1 MDVATAQY
9 RKQAKTHPHDNNM
22 MASLVLVYL
31 GYDPQRFVV
40 CKSNSPASRLVSF
53 LLPIL
58 LLTGHNKAEEPRIR
72 VHHAN
77 PSRSN

>member
-1 MDVATAQY
+1 MDATAQY
-9 RKQAKTHPHDNNM
+9 RKQAETHPHDNDM
-22 MASLVLVYL
+22 MASLVPVYL
-31 GYDPQRFVV
+31 GYDPQRAVV
-40 CKSNSPASRLVSF
+40 CKVDSPALRLVSF

-77 PSRSN
+77 PSWPN